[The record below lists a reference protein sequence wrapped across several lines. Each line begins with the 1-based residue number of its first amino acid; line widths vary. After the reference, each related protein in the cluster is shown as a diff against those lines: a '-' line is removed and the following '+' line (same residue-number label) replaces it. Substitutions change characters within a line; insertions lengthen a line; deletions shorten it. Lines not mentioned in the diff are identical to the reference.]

1 MYLNTC
7 VIFWATKSIA
17 EKKKKG
23 IHVNMRQWEEPHPFL
38 CPALAAL
45 TLSIYHLKVE
55 VSVSISIGK
64 VSYNSKRTC
73 STGKWLAEKACL
85 QDIKLPLLQSAKKV
99 GQWELVVLINQLVG
113 SLANSRTHCH
123 PSSSCPKKHCWPV
136 PFPIEFICHW
146 RENRFSICY
155 SAVALPFISI
165 LSPFFHSACVIVFK
179 WIEAN

>member
-1 MYLNTC
+1 MMTVRNFVSTFPLAQEFVHSLADTAPHSDQVVKREPHKKKLPMYLNTC

-85 QDIKLPLLQSAKKV
+85 QISNCPCCKV
-99 GQWELVVLINQLVG
+99 
-113 SLANSRTHCH
+113 
-123 PSSSCPKKHCWPV
+123 PKKSDS
-136 PFPIEFICHW
+136 
-146 RENRFSICY
+146 EN
-155 SAVALPFISI
+155 
-165 LSPFFHSACVIVFK
+165 
-179 WIEAN
+179 